1 MQQYAAR
8 AAAVSSSSSSEAY
21 LVKERERRRGEV
33 SMERGERGGGD
44 LRQSDGSMVK
54 PALQTRPELGEAGA
68 HGLRPPP
75 LPDRGSPETTEKEFV
90 LLVAVDEPCPRLG
103 RRSLGCWI
111 EPLHFEEAVPRVLLE
126 GGLFL
131 LFDLLGSGPQSF
143 EGEGEGERGQKLGR
157 EGQRGGDDL
166 PKHRHGHH
174 GRVEGESV
182 HESPLVRVGVCYD
195 FCSSVRSVGVG
206 CADANTTTKTRK
218 HAGRGDCNV
227 RSQHLARSLRLLS
240 PCRLVPLN
248 LVALYR
254 STKQH
259 PRAS

>member
-1 MQQYAAR
+1 
-8 AAAVSSSSSSEAY
+8 
-21 LVKERERRRGEV
+21 
-33 SMERGERGGGD
+33 MERGERGGGD

-75 LPDRGSPETTEKEFV
+75 LPDRGSPEMTEKEFV

>member
-1 MQQYAAR
+1 M
-8 AAAVSSSSSSEAY
+8 
-21 LVKERERRRGEV
+21 
-33 SMERGERGGGD
+33 
-44 LRQSDGSMVK
+44 K

-131 LFDLLGSGPQSF
+131 LFDLLGSGPQPC

-182 HESPLVRVGVCYD
+182 HESPLVHVRVCYD
-195 FCSSVRSVGVG
+195 FRSSSVRSVGVG

-218 HAGRGDCNV
+218 RAGRGDCNV
-227 RSQHLARSLRLLS
+227 RSQHLARSPVAGRMVLNRSLRLLS

-248 LVALYR
+248 LN
-254 STKQH
+254 H

>member
-1 MQQYAAR
+1 MSTSR
-8 AAAVSSSSSSEAY
+8 PSEPRLLDRTPPLRGGRTESSS
-21 LVKERERRRGEV
+21 RRRTF
-33 SMERGERGGGD
+33 
-44 LRQSDGSMVK
+44 
-54 PALQTRPELGEAGA
+54 PALRSARQWPPA
-68 HGLRPPP
+68 LR
-75 LPDRGSPETTEKEFV
+75 R
-90 LLVAVDEPCPRLG
+90 RRR
-103 RRSLGCWI
+103 RRS
-111 EPLHFEEAVPRVLLE
+111 
-126 GGLFL
+126 
-131 LFDLLGSGPQSF
+131 
-143 EGEGEGERGQKLGR
+143 EGERGQKLGR